1 MSQERSGACR
11 ARGTR
16 IVPLFGGRK
25 VDLRT
30 AEDLS
35 RYFREDVLKRRSSN
49 MRKEDEVC
57 LRHMRDAAREALGF
71 VQGRT
76 RADLNSDRIA
86 ESLLMCDATVGS
98 ARSTLAGDR
107 REGECRNV
115 NVCAVWNL
123 SSMTRETGGVV
134 TCRNVDVVLTLK

>member
-1 MSQERSGACR
+1 MTATGDRIRILFDDLSQGHGIRTPLLLLRGKPHSWREGVSQERSGACR

-35 RYFREDVLKRRSSN
+35 LYFREDVLKRRSSN

-57 LRHMRDAAREALGF
+57 LRHMRDAAREVLGF

-86 ESLLMCDATVGS
+86 ELLLMCDATVDS
-98 ARSTLAGDR
+98 AR
-107 REGECRNV
+107 
-115 NVCAVWNL
+115 
-123 SSMTRETGGVV
+123 
-134 TCRNVDVVLTLK
+134 